1 MPVHRGNGGSLLAAA
16 GVRPGAGQ
24 PARGAPAA
32 GPPGQPATPAAQPA
46 TPAAQ
51 PATPAG
57 DIDERQLAQ
66 FSDMAYQLIYGGKT
80 KDGEANPTVV
90 KMLRTGGQPQPGQPQ
105 PGQPPQAGTPETA
118 GPGGPVDALAYSA
131 AAIGARVAEAGAA
144 NDGAVVFL
152 GTMDVVGELASVAA
166 LEGIYDYSQEEIDA
180 AAPKAAELLYSMT
193 ANSGLWNQQEIEQ
206 EFAGLVEADA
216 AGSLERDLSEVAA
229 IARPSGQPPQVTAP
243 MPPAGRG
250 MAS

>member
-1 MPVHRGNGGSLLAAA
+1 MPVHQGNGQSLLAAA
-16 GVRPGAGQ
+16 GVRPGTGP
-24 PARGAPAA
+24 PAPGAPAA
-32 GPPGQPATPAAQPA
+32 GPPAPGMPAPGAQPA
-46 TPAAQ
+46 GG
-51 PATPAG
+51 G

-229 IARPSGQPPQVTAP
+229 IAGPSGQPPQVTAP

>member
-1 MPVHRGNGGSLLAAA
+1 MPVHRSNGGSLLAAA

-24 PARGAPAA
+24 PAPGAPAA
-32 GPPGQPATPAAQPA
+32 GPPGQPA

-90 KMLRTGGQPQPGQPQ
+90 KMLRTGGQPQPGQPQPGQPQ

-229 IARPSGQPPQVTAP
+229 IAGPSGQPAQVTAP

>member
-32 GPPGQPATPAAQPA
+32 GPPGQPA

-105 PGQPPQAGTPETA
+105 QAGTPETA

-229 IARPSGQPPQVTAP
+229 IAGPSGQPAQVTAP

>member
-32 GPPGQPATPAAQPA
+32 GPPG
-46 TPAAQ
+46 Q

-105 PGQPPQAGTPETA
+105 PGQPQPGQPQQAGTPETA

-229 IARPSGQPPQVTAP
+229 IAGPSGQPAQVTAP